1 MSSKTMSSSDYNNYL
16 SAIKSANDAQDK
28 NTLARIKSRIIA
40 EYGLDDNDVIRLLDT
55 IRYNV

>member
-1 MSSKTMSSSDYNNYL
+1 MNYKTMSSNDYNNYL

-28 NTLARIKSRIIA
+28 ESLARIKSRLIA
-40 EYGLDDNDVIRLLDT
+40 EYGLQNDDSDYLIRQ